1 MGFFKTLQDKIKT
14 SVPVVPS
21 PPTSLSSEVVLK
33 ALSVVQ
39 DPDLHKDIVTLG
51 FIKNLKIDGGQV
63 SFDVELTTPACPV
76 KEKIKAQCEDAVRNL
91 AEVTEVNV
99 NMTAITRGRISAPTE
114 ATHAA
119 LKGVRNLIAVASG
132 KGGVGKSTTAVNL
145 AYALAQAGSKV
156 GILDADVYGPS
167 IPLMTQAGTPS
178 AQVEGLVVPPEVDG
192 IKIISIGMFSS
203 GNKATIL
210 RGPMAGTV
218 MKQFLTQIAWGDLDY
233 LIIDYPPGTGD
244 IQLTLSQTA
253 PITGAVIVTTPQEVA
268 LIDVRKA
275 VSMFDTLKVPII
287 GIVETMSHFI
297 CDGCDK
303 KHFIFRQGG
312 GERLSRELGIPLIG
326 QIPMQADVAAGSD
339 MGIAMV
345 KANPSSA
352 VSLAYL
358 EAAGSLAAQVSVL
371 HEKEAG
377 ALSSFSL
384 IWKQEGTN

>member
-1 MGFFKTLQDKIKT
+1 MGFLKSLQEKIK
-14 SVPVVPS
+14 S
-21 PPTSLSSEVVLK
+21 PIAPTSSLSESTVLA
-33 ALSVVQ
+33 ALSAVQ

-51 FIKNLKIDGGQV
+51 FVKKLAIEAGKV

-76 KEKIKAQCEDAVRNL
+76 KEALKAQCE
-91 AEVTEVNV
+91 EVIAKLPGVTSVHV
-99 NMTAITRGRISAPTE
+99 NMTATTRGRISAPTE
-114 ATHAA
+114 QTHAA

-145 AYALAQAGSKV
+145 AYSLAQSGSKV

-167 IPLMTQAGTPS
+167 IPLMTRSGNPS
-178 AQVEGLVVPPEVDG
+178 EQQDGLVIPPTVDG
-192 IKIISIGMFSS
+192 IKIISIGMFAS

-218 MKQFLTQIAWGDLDY
+218 MKQFLTQIAWGELDY

-275 VSMFDTLKVPII
+275 ASMFETLKVPII
-287 GIVETMSHFI
+287 GVIETMSYFI
-297 CDGCDK
+297 CDGCSK
-303 KHFIFRQGG
+303 KHHIFRQGG
-312 GERLSRELGIPLIG
+312 GEKLARELGLPLIG
-326 QIPMQADVAAGSD
+326 QIPMQSEVADGGDS
-339 MGIAMV
+339 GIPMV
-345 KANPSSA
+345 KANAASP
-352 VSLAYL
+352 VSIAYK
-358 EAAGSLAAQVSVL
+358 EAAGSLAAQVSIL
-371 HEKEAG
+371 HEQSAG

-384 IWKQEGTN
+384 VWQRKE